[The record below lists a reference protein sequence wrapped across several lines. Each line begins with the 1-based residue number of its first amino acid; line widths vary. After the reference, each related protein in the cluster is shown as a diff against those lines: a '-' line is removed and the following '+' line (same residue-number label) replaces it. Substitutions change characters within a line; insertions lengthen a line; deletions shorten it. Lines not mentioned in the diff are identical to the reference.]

1 MDLTLRKWQQEAIR
15 RSDRAVKGIF
25 LEARGGK
32 GKTIAALA
40 IVEYKK
46 AKRVM
51 ILNNTKLILAG
62 WQNTINEHF
71 SGSNIE
77 FVIKT
82 DKWLAS
88 KISNLKEL
96 ETKLDKV
103 KKKLNNKRKLYN
115 QNWEYQEL
123 NQSKKN
129 ILEQLNVDILIVDE
143 WQNMCSNANTQNYLK
158 IKRDYT
164 IGLSATPIREK
175 GLNFYPLEKTIF
187 GKAVPNAKNQW
198 VKDHG
203 QMIYDEYAFAKERW
217 QDFRDYENYVRRLD
231 VEENFFR
238 WEEINELEKAIEN
251 NGFNLTYYRPNISVP
266 EINVDRLATLNTLN
280 LVEVDG
286 EYVMAKSVFGKKH
299 FERYLNQSV
308 VGIDFP
314 KLYAKKEETPLS
326 ETISGMVE
334 RTPHGLLVVGE
345 SLSIIR
351 NLFEQCQNLNRC
363 GLKTGKEEINYGDC
377 QVLFATSQAIG
388 VGVDGL
394 QHRFQTLVSLD
405 PIQDLSSGEY
415 NDYRQLLWRIS
426 GDRQVHD
433 VNIVE
438 IQYVRQKLT
447 KPL

>member
-1 MDLTLRKWQQEAIR
+1 MDLTFRKWQQEAIR
-15 RSDRAVKGIF
+15 RSERPVNGIF

-32 GKTIAALA
+32 GKTIAALG
-40 IVEYKK
+40 IVEHKK

-51 ILNNTKLILAG
+51 ILNNTKLILKG
-62 WQNTINEHF
+62 WQEVIEKHF
-71 SGSNIE
+71 SDQEVE

-88 KISNLKEL
+88 QVTELKDIEK
-96 ETKLDKV
+96 KLKKV
-103 KKKLNNKRKLYN
+103 KEKLGNKRPLYN
-115 QNWEYQEL
+115 QNWEYIDL
-123 NQSKKN
+123 NKTKKA
-129 ILEQLNVDILIVDE
+129 LLSQLLVDILIIDE
-143 WQNMCSNANTQNYLK
+143 WQNMCSSANTQNYVK

-198 VKDHG
+198 VKDYG
-203 QMIYDEYAFAKERW
+203 QMVYDEYAFTKEQW
-217 QDFRDYENYVRRLD
+217 QDFRDYESYVRRLD
-231 VEENFFR
+231 TEENFFR
-238 WEEINELEKAIEN
+238 WEDINEMEESIEN
-251 NGFNLTYYRPNISVP
+251 NGFKLTYYRPNISVP
-266 EINVDRLATLNTLN
+266 KINIDRLSSLNTLN
-280 LVEVDG
+280 IVEVDG
-286 EYVMAKSVFGKKH
+286 DYVMAKSVFGKKH
-299 FERYLNQSV
+299 FERYLNQSI

-326 ETISGMVE
+326 KTISGMVE
-334 RTPHGLLVVGE
+334 RTPHGLLIVGE
-345 SLSIIR
+345 SLSIIK
-351 NLFEQCQNLNRC
+351 NLFEQCQYLNRC
-363 GLKTGKEEINYGDC
+363 GLKTGQEEINYGDC
-377 QVLFATSQAIG
+377 HVLFATSQAIG

-405 PIQDLSSGEY
+405 PIQDLSSGKY

-438 IQYVRQKLT
+438 MQYVIENS
-447 KPL
+447 